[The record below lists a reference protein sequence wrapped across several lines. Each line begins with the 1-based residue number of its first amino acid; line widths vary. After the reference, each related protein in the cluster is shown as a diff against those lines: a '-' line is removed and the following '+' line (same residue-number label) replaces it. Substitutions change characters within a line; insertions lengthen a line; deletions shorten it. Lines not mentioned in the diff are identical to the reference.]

1 MWSDRLPVGLVAGL
15 LAPVLGFA
23 LYGLIYITAIHP
35 EHSFRWYVTD
45 LFLGTPEFRSKILS
59 LSLIADVPLFFWFD
73 RRDRHQAMRGVIG
86 AMFIYG
92 IAIVILW

>member
-1 MWSDRLPVGLVAGL
+1 
-15 LAPVLGFA
+15 
-23 LYGLIYITAIHP
+23 
-35 EHSFRWYVTD
+35 VTD

-59 LSLIADVPLFFWFD
+59 LSLHRRRAAVFWFD

-86 AMFIYG
+86 AMFLYG